1 MTKLE
6 FVTRLKNEGKITNRG
21 DFDAA
26 LEKWRSAGG
35 TFSDDAQETPPTV
48 NAPLQSSQQAPAA
61 QAQQAPAYDPY
72 KKYGT
77 MGALFPAIARQK
89 DVGGGRVAR
98 AAATVGDAFSMLP
111 RGAAAIGT
119 GLGALKGG
127 DNLSDAY
134 DKSMEAMQ
142 QTSSDKKGV
151 LGVVQ
156 NIGLDPTTWVP
167 GTQAVK
173 GAKLLPTI
181 GKAVVRAAAE
191 GGASSAYQQLAEGR
205 IDPGRVAGQTVLGAV
220 TGGGMAVAGK
230 GISKGVSAIRG
241 AKKAIPAPVVARPI
255 EAVSFDDINKGK
267 AGPILQPTGE
277 VVSTGKI
284 KQPGLMWNK
293 DLSEAETRIMAESRA
308 PKTIPFT
315 EYAKQAKSA
324 KSDLRAL
331 NPGQKAATN
340 ATEAFKKIDS
350 IRKAAGAQIDA
361 AMEAAPDAKIDISDV
376 KQRYYE
382 LVNKQLGIQKSV
394 DGAEDAFSLVSDPSA
409 LPIHKDI
416 IQTLENI
423 PDVLD
428 VQTAQRLKQNIRSK
442 LQYDATGQLRPK
454 NSRMSAI
461 QKEISS
467 LVDSKLDAQLGPA
480 YTEANSL
487 YGEAAKLEDA
497 FSRALGAEF
506 TPGSGLTKH
515 GASIMKRAL
524 QSNADSNTGD
534 IFRAVKKLT
543 GGEYDLFQ
551 DAAYANIAMRLSG
564 DANQV
569 RKASSF
575 GTIMDAGRGGS
586 GGDIISGIEKGV
598 KVMGAG
604 RKKLTG
610 GQLARIEK
618 WYRKQHG
625 LEAVQE
631 VLNEAKQPK
640 KNLGTIADALKPLKN
655 ERGAVGSE
663 AVKTDNFKN
672 WFGDW
677 EKAPERA
684 SKVVDESGAPLKV
697 WHGSDADFNVFE
709 SKYMGKNGTSQGQG
723 FYLTPDRDLA
733 LGYGKNLKAFYVD
746 IKKPLNRQKK
756 TVTKLQ
762 LMRIIDTIDK
772 DVAKRDGGEIL
783 SNYGDVNYD
792 GRYKVL
798 NKAVSIEYDGGVSD
812 IDLYGSL
819 VNSAGDQEA
828 VASAFKKITGHDG
841 IISENGKEIVP
852 LSNTQ
857 IKSATG
863 NSGKFDPKVP
873 DIRGSGAVPI
883 LAGTAAAGIGGLT
896 AYEKAKELKNKKKKN
911 YGTVADAVTK
921 RSK

>member
-1 MTKLE
+1 MPLTDKEELE
-6 FVTRLKNEGKITNRG
+6 LLELKIK
-21 DFDAA
+21 
-26 LEKWRSAGG
+26 
-35 TFSDDAQETPPTV
+35 
-48 NAPLQSSQQAPAA
+48 
-61 QAQQAPAYDPY
+61 
-72 KKYGT
+72 
-77 MGALFPAIARQK
+77 
-89 DVGGGRVAR
+89 VAR
-98 AAATVGDAFSMLP
+98 AREAENKPNGVTASWEENTPYEKAGPLGAFFPGTLKQRQTGGNRVERAVATAGDAFSLP
-111 RGAAAIGT
+111 ARSAAALGT
-119 GLGALKGG
+119 IAGSVAGGAGLRSSFDAGMNELGKTK
-127 DNLSDAY
+127 SD
-134 DKSMEAMQ
+134 E
-142 QTSSDKKGV
+142 KGV

-156 NIGLDPTTWVP
+156 NIALDPTTWVP
-167 GTQAVK
+167 GWQVAQ
-173 GAKLLPTI
+173 GARLLPTI
-181 GKAVVRAAAE
+181 AKAGVRAAAE
-191 GGASSAYQQLAEGR
+191 GGGSAAYQQLTEGR
-205 IDPGRVAGQTVLGAV
+205 VDPGRVAGQTILGAV
-220 TGGGMAVAGK
+220 TGGGLAVVGK
-230 GISKGVSAIRG
+230 GISKGISALRG
-241 AKKAIPAPVVARPI
+241 AKKAVPAPVVARPI
-255 EAVSFDDINKGK
+255 ESVSFDDINKGK

-293 DLSEAETRIMAESRA
+293 DLTEAETRIMAESRA
-308 PKTIPFT
+308 PKTVPFT

-467 LVDSKLDAQLGPA
+467 LVDSKLDSQLGPA

-487 YGEAAKLEDA
+487 YGEAVKLEDA

-604 RKKLTG
+604 REKLTG

-631 VLNEAKQPK
+631 VLNEVKQPE
-640 KNLGTIADALKPLKN
+640 KNFGTI
-655 ERGAVGSE
+655 
-663 AVKTDNFKN
+663 
-672 WFGDW
+672 
-677 EKAPERA
+677 
-684 SKVVDESGAPLKV
+684 
-697 WHGSDADFNVFE
+697 
-709 SKYMGKNGTSQGQG
+709 
-723 FYLTPDRDLA
+723 
-733 LGYGKNLKAFYVD
+733 
-746 IKKPLNRQKK
+746 
-756 TVTKLQ
+756 
-762 LMRIIDTIDK
+762 
-772 DVAKRDGGEIL
+772 
-783 SNYGDVNYD
+783 
-792 GRYKVL
+792 
-798 NKAVSIEYDGGVSD
+798 
-812 IDLYGSL
+812 
-819 VNSAGDQEA
+819 
-828 VASAFKKITGHDG
+828 
-841 IISENGKEIVP
+841 
-852 LSNTQ
+852 
-857 IKSATG
+857 
-863 NSGKFDPKVP
+863 
-873 DIRGSGAVPI
+873 
-883 LAGTAAAGIGGLT
+883 
-896 AYEKAKELKNKKKKN
+896 
-911 YGTVADAVTK
+911 ADAVTK